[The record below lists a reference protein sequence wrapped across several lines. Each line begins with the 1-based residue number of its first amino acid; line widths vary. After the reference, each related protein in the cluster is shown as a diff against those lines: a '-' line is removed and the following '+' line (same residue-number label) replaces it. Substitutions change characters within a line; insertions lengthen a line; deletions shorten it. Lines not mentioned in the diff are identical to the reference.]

1 MVILLRDYKKFII
14 QNKVSKLNKLQV
26 LIENITSN
34 SETDI
39 IYLLEIL
46 LIFKESILDYFKILI
61 ILLQYEK
68 IFILSLSARLET
80 LYHRI

>member
-61 ILLQYEK
+61 L
-68 IFILSLSARLET
+68 
-80 LYHRI
+80 